1 MTLYEK
7 FRIPDRYIIGGQD
20 YTVQVKET
28 VQDSDGDGVFGLHDP
43 ITNTISIAKK
53 FHLTKDFDHTLTRD
67 QVMNSFFHELF
78 HSFNYMMNTEQD
90 ETIAQ
95 SFANFMCEF
104 LKTAEYD
111 SKHEGGE
118 DLEFRPFG
126 EEY

>member
-1 MTLYEK
+1 MTLYDK
-7 FRIPDRYIIGGQD
+7 FQIPDRYVIGGQD
-20 YTVQVKET
+20 YTVKVKET
-28 VQDSDGDGVFGLHDP
+28 VQDEDGDGVFGLHDP

-53 FHLTKDFDHTLTRD
+53 FHLTNNFDHPLTRD
-67 QVMNSFFHELF
+67 QIINSFFHELF

-111 SKHEGGE
+111 SGHAGE
-118 DLEFRPFG
+118 SSTEFRPFDQ
-126 EEY
+126 EY